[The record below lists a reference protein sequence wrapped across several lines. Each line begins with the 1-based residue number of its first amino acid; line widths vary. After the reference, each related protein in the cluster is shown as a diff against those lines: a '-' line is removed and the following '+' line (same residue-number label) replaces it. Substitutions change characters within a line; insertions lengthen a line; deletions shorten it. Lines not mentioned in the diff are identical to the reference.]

1 MIELRQGD
9 RQMERNSKIRAT
21 IKQMFENG
29 EMGLTKLMRRR
40 GALLTKTQA
49 AKKARGQMRRQQAE
63 EQGGGVQR
71 DQEEQ
76 AFRQVF
82 RSVTDDVDPD
92 APEARQ
98 GRAWQEGRGGGRA
111 RPARGRGA
119 GRGRGG
125 RVQGSLRSTCDR
137 CGEEY
142 ARTYLRYHQ
151 RRCVGVMDC
160 AWGEGRGGAGARIAA
175 IREEAREGVR
185 RGGRRQLPPSSAHQ
199 LPPTP
204 HHHSEPEVVQEA
216 GTEQGTSSLVRSKQV
231 GVQEAGDEED
241 GRAGARSTDDGVE
254 LSDLEEINDL
264 EDDDDE
270 DILAEVDELER
281 TVFAENP
288 DARTRGQK
296 RTAMSV
302 ASEDETRS
310 PLIQRPRRNLRRR
323 SYWLG
328 DHLLETPPT
337 PQQPQVPQ
345 PSQAST
351 SSLVR
356 SKQGYAHHP
365 PTIPLRRPE
374 DPAGSQARDL
384 FSTETSQAAGPS
396 RPTSPFA
403 APPSH
408 VNRFDSEDNLVD
420 QWGNIIDMNA
430 VEFEVCH
437 EDQQEGHD
445 LVFNMSTPTRGLVRD
460 IQQQQRRGENELDL
474 CLNICYMYLS
484 FSVRIRSEDTPRG
497 AHILDLGEDRLHGIV
512 TRLRGRGLTP
522 VESSTPGDEQ
532 GPPPP
537 PPDVSAVLEPS
548 QLQFRFLILSVLSA

>member
-29 EMGLTKLMRRR
+29 EMGLTKLMRRM
-40 GALLTKTQA
+40 GALWTKTQA

-185 RGGRRQLPPSSAHQ
+185 RGGRRQLPPSSAQ

-204 HHHSEPEVVQEA
+204 HHHSEPPSIHGLA
-216 GTEQGTSSLVRSKQV
+216 WSWTAPRPAISGT
-231 GVQEAGDEED
+231 
-241 GRAGARSTDDGVE
+241 
-254 LSDLEEINDL
+254 
-264 EDDDDE
+264 
-270 DILAEVDELER
+270 
-281 TVFAENP
+281 
-288 DARTRGQK
+288 
-296 RTAMSV
+296 
-302 ASEDETRS
+302 
-310 PLIQRPRRNLRRR
+310 
-323 SYWLG
+323 
-328 DHLLETPPT
+328 
-337 PQQPQVPQ
+337 
-345 PSQAST
+345 
-351 SSLVR
+351 
-356 SKQGYAHHP
+356 
-365 PTIPLRRPE
+365 
-374 DPAGSQARDL
+374 
-384 FSTETSQAAGPS
+384 
-396 RPTSPFA
+396 
-403 APPSH
+403 
-408 VNRFDSEDNLVD
+408 
-420 QWGNIIDMNA
+420 
-430 VEFEVCH
+430 
-437 EDQQEGHD
+437 
-445 LVFNMSTPTRGLVRD
+445 
-460 IQQQQRRGENELDL
+460 
-474 CLNICYMYLS
+474 
-484 FSVRIRSEDTPRG
+484 
-497 AHILDLGEDRLHGIV
+497 
-512 TRLRGRGLTP
+512 
-522 VESSTPGDEQ
+522 
-532 GPPPP
+532 
-537 PPDVSAVLEPS
+537 
-548 QLQFRFLILSVLSA
+548 

>member
-29 EMGLTKLMRRR
+29 EMGLTKLMRRM
-40 GALLTKTQA
+40 GALWTKTQA

-302 ASEDETRS
+302 ASEDETQS
-310 PLIQRPRRNLRRR
+310 PLFQRPRRNLRRR

-337 PQQPQVPQ
+337 PQRPQVPQ
-345 PSQAST
+345 
-351 SSLVR
+351 SS
-356 SKQGYAHHP
+356 
-365 PTIPLRRPE
+365 
-374 DPAGSQARDL
+374 
-384 FSTETSQAAGPS
+384 
-396 RPTSPFA
+396 
-403 APPSH
+403 
-408 VNRFDSEDNLVD
+408 
-420 QWGNIIDMNA
+420 
-430 VEFEVCH
+430 
-437 EDQQEGHD
+437 
-445 LVFNMSTPTRGLVRD
+445 
-460 IQQQQRRGENELDL
+460 
-474 CLNICYMYLS
+474 
-484 FSVRIRSEDTPRG
+484 
-497 AHILDLGEDRLHGIV
+497 
-512 TRLRGRGLTP
+512 
-522 VESSTPGDEQ
+522 
-532 GPPPP
+532 
-537 PPDVSAVLEPS
+537 
-548 QLQFRFLILSVLSA
+548 